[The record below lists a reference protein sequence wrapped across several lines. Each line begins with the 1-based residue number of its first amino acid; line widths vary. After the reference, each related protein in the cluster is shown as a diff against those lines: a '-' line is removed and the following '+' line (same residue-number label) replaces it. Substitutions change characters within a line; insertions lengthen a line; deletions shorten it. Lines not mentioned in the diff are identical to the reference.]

1 MCFSER
7 AEIFKCRNQ
16 QTDWQGRNNLRTI
29 DHSHLGGPQADHSY
43 VHIHSRHPPVG
54 EWSLDSLCQA
64 KAEGQQFPHRMSS
77 PHPWHQLVDKVP
89 NAQGLPVP
97 AMSADWIPR
106 DIYCGKLASGKRPQ
120 GRLQLRYKDVF
131 KRDIKKLW
139 ISIQRCGRT
148 LQQTAART
156 QYSQST
162 STEGGLLPTTW
173 HNIIYLVMQVKSQAA
188 VANVD
193 LH

>member
-16 QTDWQGRNNLRTI
+16 QTDWQGRNNPRTI

-43 VHIHSRHPPVG
+43 VHIHSRHPVKPGQPMPSKSGRSTVSTPDVFAA
-54 EWSLDSLCQA
+54 SLASA
-64 KAEGQQFPHRMSS
+64 GGQSTR
-77 PHPWHQLVDKVP
+77 
-89 NAQGLPVP
+89 LPVL

-120 GRLQLRYKDVF
+120 GRPQLRYKDVF

-162 STEGGLLPTTW
+162 STEGGPLPTT
-173 HNIIYLVMQVKSQAA
+173 
-188 VANVD
+188 
-193 LH
+193 